1 MGSGLPKHKPGP
13 ELRAGPGLGL
23 VGLGPGLGLQK
34 TAKRLTFT
42 DKICYIEVQAKYEH
56 PATRSDR
63 ISEASRLY
71 SWIALVCILMHL
83 HQLRELI

>member
-23 VGLGPGLGLQK
+23 VGLGPGLGFQK

-42 DKICYIEVQAKYEH
+42 DKICYIEVRAKYEH

-63 ISEASRLY
+63 ISEASQLY
-71 SWIALVCILMHL
+71 GLIALGCILMHL
-83 HQLRELI
+83 QQFREVI